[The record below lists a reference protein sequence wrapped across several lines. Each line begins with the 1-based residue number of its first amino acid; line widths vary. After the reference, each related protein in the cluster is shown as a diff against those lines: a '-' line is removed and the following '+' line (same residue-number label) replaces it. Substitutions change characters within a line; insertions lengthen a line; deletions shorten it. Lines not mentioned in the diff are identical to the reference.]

1 MYGELLSLLVAV
13 MWTFT
18 AIFAEIASKRMGT
31 LVLNVWRMVLT
42 IVLLGLLLWFT
53 CGKPWPQY
61 TSPDVWK
68 WFLASGFMGF
78 VFGDY
83 CLFNAYVVIGSRYA
97 QLFMTLGCPFAA
109 ITAWLLMGETM
120 SPLGLLGMMVT
131 LTGIGISIMGR
142 KHYKDPTQAPLNEK
156 KKKSHFRGELD
167 GLSVSLPIRGIL
179 LGIGAGLGQGVGLV
193 LSKQGMLHYGAV
205 VPPEATDVASMM
217 PFAGTQIRAL
227 MGLLAFGSM
236 LLFARRY
243 GDFFRAATDLR
254 GAAAAMGAVLLGPF
268 FGVSFSL
275 LAVSMTN
282 TGVAQTLM
290 SLTPVLILWPSR
302 QIFGKKVSMQEIVGA
317 VIAVAG
323 ASLFFI

>member
-1 MYGELLSLLVAV
+1 MGGELLSLLVAV

-42 IVLLGLLLWFT
+42 IILLGLLLWFT
-53 CGKPWPQY
+53 CGKPWPQH
-61 TSPDVWK
+61 TTPEVWK

-120 SPLGLLGMMVT
+120 STLGMLGMIVT
-131 LTGIGISIMGR
+131 LTGIAISILGKR
-142 KHYKDPTQAPLNEK
+142 HDKDSAHSSPNGK
-156 KKKSHFRGELD
+156 RKKSPFKGDLE
-167 GLSVSLPIRGIL
+167 GLSLSLPLRGIL
-179 LGIGAGLGQGVGLV
+179 LGIGAGLGQGVGIV

-205 VPPEATDVASMM
+205 VPPEATNVASMM

-227 MGLLAFGSM
+227 MGLLAFGTS
-236 LLFARRY
+236 LLFARRV
-243 GDFFRAATDLR
+243 GNFLRAATDLR

-290 SLTPVLILWPSR
+290 ALTPVLILWPSR

-323 ASLFFI
+323 ASLFFM

>member
-1 MYGELLSLLVAV
+1 MKGELLSLLVAV

-42 IVLLGLLLWFT
+42 IVLLGCLLWVT
-53 CGKPWPQY
+53 CGRPWPQH
-61 TSPDVWK
+61 TTPEVWK

-120 SPLGLLGMMVT
+120 GTLGLLGMMVT
-131 LTGIGISIMGR
+131 LTGIGISILG
-142 KHYKDPTQAPLNEK
+142 KDDSGSRHVTLPL
-156 KKKSHFRGELD
+156 
-167 GLSVSLPIRGIL
+167 RGIL

-193 LSKQGMLHYGAV
+193 LSKQGMLHYAASC
-205 VPPEATDVASMM
+205 PPEATDVASMM

-227 MGLLAFGSM
+227 MGLLAFGAS
-236 LLFARRY
+236 LLLARKL
-243 GDFFRAATDLR
+243 GQFFRAATDLR

-275 LAVSMTN
+275 LDVSMTN

-302 QIFGKKVSMQEIVGA
+302 QIFGKKVSVQEVVGA

-323 ASLFFI
+323 ASLFFL